1 MIRNSLIETFG
12 GSTYV
17 SFVIT
22 KTKDRFRLHF
32 LPGFSKEIKDF
43 FRLYAHRFIEII
55 TNNPKKIENIVIDKV
70 KYYFSV
76 ESIRSGNEI
85 FYGVYILY
93 AVVDENEYL
102 FSKFNIPYLLYNSYS
117 IPFNISISE
126 TSKKFAEKITK
137 KSYIYDFVYDF
148 LSVQMNGYFENDKH
162 VYFHKINDMVKHT
175 VKTYFTDLCP
185 YKVIVE
191 DIDSNMYTQI
201 LLNDFMF
208 YIINLLLV
216 IVKYSCT
223 DIVINF
229 SNNITTLDVNI
240 SGRFVNGFFINN
252 PDVDESDK
260 WILSPRH
267 PAFMDFEFVKR
278 LASVI
283 DVGLRFKHLDKENFE
298 ICTLVSKADIKI
310 SNELRAAEF
319 NDFSPDIPIYT
330 VNIDEIL

>member
-1 MIRNSLIETFG
+1 
-12 GSTYV
+12 
-17 SFVIT
+17 
-22 KTKDRFRLHF
+22 
-32 LPGFSKEIKDF
+32 
-43 FRLYAHRFIEII
+43 
-55 TNNPKKIENIVIDKV
+55 
-70 KYYFSV
+70 
-76 ESIRSGNEI
+76 
-85 FYGVYILY
+85 
-93 AVVDENEYL
+93 
-102 FSKFNIPYLLYNSYS
+102 
-117 IPFNISISE
+117 
-126 TSKKFAEKITK
+126 
-137 KSYIYDFVYDF
+137 
-148 LSVQMNGYFENDKH
+148 
-162 VYFHKINDMVKHT
+162 
-175 VKTYFTDLCP
+175 
-185 YKVIVE
+185 
-191 DIDSNMYTQI
+191 MYTQI